1 MLGLQGGRRLRC
13 ASVREVKVGEKQ
25 ELFSRCL
32 PLLITKAHRLGF
44 EVRLRDL
51 WRSKEEAAR
60 LAKTGAGIANS
71 LHCKG
76 LAIDL
81 YIRRPGGRILWSTE
95 SYRKLGFYWESL
107 DKLCYWGGRTN
118 KPGDRLRRDG
128 GHFSITH
135 AGVQ

>member
-1 MLGLQGGRRLRC
+1 MR
-13 ASVREVKVGEKQ
+13 VGAKQ

-32 PLLITKAHRLGF
+32 PLLITKAHELGY

-60 LAKTGAGIANS
+60 LARAGIGIKNS

-81 YIRRPGGRILWSTE
+81 YIRRPGGSILWATE
-95 SYRKLGFYWESL
+95 HYRELGEYWESM
-107 DKLCYWGGRTN
+107 DRLCFWGGRTN
-118 KPGDRLRRDG
+118 KPGDRLRHDG
-128 GHFSITH
+128 GHFAITH